1 MSKNEIK
8 MKQFSEKYKENRED
22 IKFKKQYRNEKN
34 SKL

>member
-8 MKQFSEKYKENRED
+8 MKQFSEKYRENRED

>member
-8 MKQFSEKYKENRED
+8 MKQFSEKYKENREH
-22 IKFKKQYRNEKN
+22 IKFKKQYRDEKN